1 MNSKANF
8 VRARIIKIKVLLNC
22 QIDEDKFF
30 KLKRAVN
37 CGRLFLLNIQ
47 GQSNEMFYLHLY
59 IVS

>member
-22 QIDEDKFF
+22 QIHEDKFLN
-30 KLKRAVN
+30 LKRAVN
-37 CGRLFLLNIQ
+37 CGRLFLLNVQ
-47 GQSNEMFYLHLY
+47 GQGYEMFYLHLC